1 MRSHHENKLIVHPS
15 MCMFIWDTKKIIPR
29 RSDFIK
35 AKRPDF
41 LNEHVKNIVTRAPNK
56 VLAYNKLYYITLSPT
71 SLSPIG
77 PSLRRSEHFISST
90 CHYIFDMFV

>member
-15 MCMFIWDTKKIIPR
+15 MCMFIWDTKKIIPH

-41 LNEHVKNIVTRAPNK
+41 LNEHVKNIVTRAK
-56 VLAYNKLYYITLSPT
+56 
-71 SLSPIG
+71 
-77 PSLRRSEHFISST
+77 
-90 CHYIFDMFV
+90 